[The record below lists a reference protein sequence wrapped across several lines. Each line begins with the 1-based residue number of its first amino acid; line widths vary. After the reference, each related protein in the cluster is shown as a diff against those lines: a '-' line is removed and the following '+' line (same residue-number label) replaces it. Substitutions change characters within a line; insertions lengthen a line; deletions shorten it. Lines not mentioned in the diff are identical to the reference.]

1 MLYAGDRFEAK
12 LKLESALYNGQIVL
26 ADRYVA
32 SNLAHQTARVPPE
45 KRSAFVEWIEHL
57 EYGIYSLPRENLI
70 LYLRVPPQ
78 EAQRLV
84 ERKSARSYT
93 TARKDLLEASIHHL
107 EDAAE
112 MYDSLSRSV
121 PWATI
126 QCFDAA
132 RMAIRE
138 PEEIAI
144 DVLAAVEGV
153 LSSASA
159 GEER

>member
-1 MLYAGDRFEAK
+1 M
-12 LKLESALYNGQIVL
+12 
-26 ADRYVA
+26 
-32 SNLAHQTARVPPE
+32 
-45 KRSAFVEWIEHL
+45 RSEFLEWIEHL
-57 EYGIYSLPRENLI
+57 EYEVYGLPRESVI

-84 ERKSARSYT
+84 ARKPARSYT
-93 TARKDLLEASIHHL
+93 SAQRDLLESSLRHL

-126 QCFDAA
+126 QCFDATQN
-132 RMAIRE
+132 AIRE

-159 GEER
+159 SEER